1 MKARPNITNANLRF
15 KMAFEVNKGQNY
27 WEDRFFFWWVNNQII
42 NKILKYKRNNKVFEI
57 IQIGKGSLFYKSFYF
72 KLLIFQV
79 D

>member
-27 WEDRFFFWWVNNQII
+27 WEDRFFFRWVNNQII

-57 IQIGKGSLFYKSFYF
+57 IQIGKGRLF
-72 KLLIFQV
+72 
-79 D
+79 

>member
-42 NKILKYKRNNKVFEI
+42 NKILKYNRNNKVFEI
-57 IQIGKGSLFYKSFYF
+57 IQIGKGRLF
-72 KLLIFQV
+72 
-79 D
+79 